1 MTTIASL
8 LFAQDD
14 PRRALDRAL
23 GFVVGPAG
31 RFNVAGLSLPTDD
44 VAAAIA
50 AILEMPVGTIA
61 LQGWKHN
68 QQVVEARD
76 RTRDDPDARESIRLM
91 EHAIKS
97 TQHPEVVMDVNG
109 VPAPILQ
116 MTLYLEM
123 EVSSADLVIEKGEI
137 SQVTPGSSIAK
148 AKLSAGNV
156 VLAQHEF
163 RDADLSPGERR

>member
-8 LFAQDD
+8 LFGQND
-14 PRRALDRAL
+14 PRRALDKAL

-31 RFNVAGLSLPTDD
+31 RFSVAGLSLPVDD

-91 EHAIKS
+91 EHTIKS
-97 TQHPEVVMDVNG
+97 TQRPEVVMDVNG
-109 VPAPILQ
+109 VPTPILQ
-116 MTLYLEM
+116 LTLYLEM
-123 EVSSADLVIEKGEI
+123 KVSSADLLIEKGEI
-137 SQVTPGSSIAK
+137 SQITHGSSTAK

-163 RDADLSPGERR
+163 READLARAESR